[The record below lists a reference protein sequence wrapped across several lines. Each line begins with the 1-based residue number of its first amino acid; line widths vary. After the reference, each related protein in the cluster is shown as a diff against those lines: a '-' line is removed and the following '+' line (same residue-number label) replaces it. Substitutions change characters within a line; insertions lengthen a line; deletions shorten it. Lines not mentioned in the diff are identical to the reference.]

1 MGKLVAFL
9 YGIVA
14 YLVFAV
20 VIVYAIGF
28 VTGLVVPK
36 TIDTGTA
43 GPLAEDPSL
52 STWC

>member
-14 YLVFAV
+14 YLAFAV

-28 VTGLVVPK
+28 VYRSDG
-36 TIDTGTA
+36 
-43 GPLAEDPSL
+43 AEND
-52 STWC
+52 